1 MDSSRGSSVGN
12 LSPAA
17 STYIDVSARQG
28 YVLPEGVHGRN
39 PEHYSIVWNSVVPS
53 RTPLAKDL
61 MTHSDDL
68 DRHVPLAPHSFQ
80 ILLSLLDRELHG
92 YSIIKDIETRT
103 GGEMV
108 LGTSTAYAAIKR
120 MVESGFLEEAS
131 SDSDEQSGGP
141 QRKVYRITEWGRDVA
156 RAEGLR
162 ITRLERMVA
171 EKGLLD
177 PSGVP
182 ATGKVAP

>member
-1 MDSSRGSSVGN
+1 
-12 LSPAA
+12 
-17 STYIDVSARQG
+17 
-28 YVLPEGVHGRN
+28 
-39 PEHYSIVWNSVVPS
+39 
-53 RTPLAKDL
+53 
-61 MTHSDDL
+61 MTHTDDL

-80 ILLSLLDRELHG
+80 ILLSLLDQELHG
-92 YSIIKDIETRT
+92 YSIIKDIEART

-120 MVESGFLEEAS
+120 MVENRLLEEAPP
-131 SDSDEQSGGP
+131 DPHEPSGGP
-141 QRKVYRITEWGRDVA
+141 QRKVYRITEWGREVA

-177 PSGVP
+177 RSGVP
-182 ATGKVAP
+182 APGEVAP